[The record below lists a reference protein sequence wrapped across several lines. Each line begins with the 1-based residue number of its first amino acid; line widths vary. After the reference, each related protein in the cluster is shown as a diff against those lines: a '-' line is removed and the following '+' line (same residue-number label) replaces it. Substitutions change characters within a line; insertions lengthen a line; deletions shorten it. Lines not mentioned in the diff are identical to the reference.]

1 MAELLLGNMF
11 DLLPGKWKG
20 KVDLVFTDPPY
31 LISKKNKK
39 FINYMNPGHGDVNL
53 DFGEWDYEFDLEKFV
68 DIVYDLLNEDGQFIV
83 WTSEQL
89 SGKYRDYCGEKGMH
103 VKQTLIWV
111 KTNPIPNALL
121 MGYRQSTEMMLWVS
135 KNKLRRNS
143 PNFNFLNQQRMTN
156 VFYAPIV
163 GGKERLKTSKQDK
176 DGKYLTHPTQK
187 PLSICRDI
195 IINHSKQDG
204 LVIDPFMGVGTIP
217 LSAINERR
225 DYVGVEI
232 DPDYYNVAVERL
244 KYFEKWTNY
253 FPIETKQ
260 KNKNL
265 I

>member
-1 MAELLLGNMF
+1 MGDLLNGDTYN
-11 DLLPGKWKG
+11 LLPGKWKG

-53 DFGEWDYEFDLEKFV
+53 DFGEWDYKFDLEGFV
-68 DIVYDLLNEDGQFIV
+68 DIVYDLLNEDGQFVV

-89 SGKYRDYCGEKGMH
+89 SGKYRDYCGEKGMF

-111 KTNPIPNALL
+111 KTNPIPNQLL

-163 GGKERLKTSKQDK
+163 GGNERLKLIK
-176 DGKYLTHPTQK
+176 DNKSVTHPTQK
-187 PLSICRDI
+187 PLGVCRDI
-195 IINHSKQDG
+195 IINHSKKGG
-204 LVIDPFMGVGTIP
+204 LVVDPFMGVGTIP
-217 LSAINERR
+217 LSAAIEGR
-225 DYVGVEI
+225 DYVGIEI
-232 DPDYYNVAVERL
+232 DPDYYKVAVNRL
-244 KYFEKWTNY
+244 TGVDKWKAY
-253 FPIETKQ
+253 FPVGET
-260 KNKNL
+260 N
-265 I
+265 

>member
-1 MAELLLGNMF
+1 MGELLQGNTF
-11 DLLPGKWKG
+11 DLLPGKWAG
-20 KVDLVFTDPPY
+20 KVDLVYTDPPY

-53 DFGEWDYEFDLEKFV
+53 DFGEWDYEFDLEAFV
-68 DIVYDLLNEDGQFIV
+68 DIVYELLNDDGQFVV

-135 KNKLRRNS
+135 KNKLRRDS

-163 GGKERLKTSKQDK
+163 GGNERLKLMKKGESV
-176 DGKYLTHPTQK
+176 THPTQK
-187 PLSICRDI
+187 PLAICRDI
-195 IINHSKQDG
+195 IINHSRKGG
-204 LVIDPFMGVGTIP
+204 LVVDPFMGVGTIP
-217 LSAINERR
+217 LAAANEGR

-232 DPDYYNVAVERL
+232 DPDYFKVANDRL
-244 KYFEKWTNY
+244 SSMDKWTYY
-253 FPIETKQ
+253 FPVGNTK
-260 KNKNL
+260 
-265 I
+265 